1 MKNVRKSLVVLTA
14 TVALFGG
21 SVAVAGTASAAS
33 AAPAAAAENCRKTQT
48 VGWYCGHHAGRTV
61 VLAQGSKG
69 AAVREVQ
76 ALIANTTAYYA
87 YHSTPLNVDG
97 DYGPATRAAVR
108 WFQGHYMGSGHVD
121 GVVGPNTWNRL
132 RKV

>member
-1 MKNVRKSLVVLTA
+1 M
-14 TVALFGG
+14 
-21 SVAVAGTASAAS
+21 
-33 AAPAAAAENCRKTQT
+33 
-48 VGWYCGHHAGRTV
+48 
-61 VLAQGSKG
+61 
-69 AAVREVQ
+69 
-76 ALIANTTAYYA
+76 
-87 YHSTPLNVDG
+87 DG

>member
-1 MKNVRKSLVVLTA
+1 MPQDADGGLVLRPPRGA
-14 TVALFGG
+14 DRRPGAGQQGG
-21 SVAVAGTASAAS
+21 GGARGAG
-33 AAPAAAAENCRKTQT
+33 
-48 VGWYCGHHAGRTV
+48 
-61 VLAQGSKG
+61 
-69 AAVREVQ
+69 

-87 YHSTPLNVDG
+87 YHSTPLHVDG